1 MTKDVLALL
10 AATTA
15 GLALQPAL
23 VSAQESTTRGFNLGL
38 HFSGASLS
46 VEDQDRNDA
55 GGAGLTVGYGLNRN
69 VTLLVQLD
77 GAQFDEQS
85 TGAVSGDWTMGHVD
99 LGVRY
104 HFANSLRRWVP
115 YLQGALT
122 YRAVGVSDPVVE
134 GDRVNEVEI
143 SGGGLTLGGGIDIYF
158 NETFALDVQLL
169 WTGGEFSTIRVNN
182 TSRSGFDFD
191 ATSARFNVGVSWWP

>member
-1 MTKDVLALL
+1 MTNVTYALL
-10 AATTA
+10 AGAA
-15 GLALQPAL
+15 ASVALLPSL

-38 HFSGASLS
+38 HLSGASLA

-55 GGAGLTVGYGLNRN
+55 GGAGITVGYGLNRN
-69 VTLLVQLD
+69 VTLLLQLD
-77 GAQFDEQS
+77 GARFDEQS
-85 TGAVSGDWTMGHVD
+85 TGLVTGDWTMGHVD

-122 YRAVGVSDPVVE
+122 YRAVSVSEPVVE
-134 GDRVNEVEI
+134 GDQVDEVEI
-143 SGGGLTLGGGIDIYF
+143 SGGGLTLGGGIDIYL

-191 ATSARFNVGVSWWP
+191 ATSGRFNVGVSWWP